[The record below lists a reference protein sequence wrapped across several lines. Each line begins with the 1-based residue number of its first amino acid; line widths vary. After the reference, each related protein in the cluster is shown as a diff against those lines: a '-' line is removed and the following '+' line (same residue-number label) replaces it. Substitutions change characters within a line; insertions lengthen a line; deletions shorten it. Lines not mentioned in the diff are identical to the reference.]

1 MARRSISLLLVNGEH
16 KDVPCFPVGKLPCFL
31 YGRSILGH
39 LIFRHR
45 IYLLKFRHFQDMVSI
60 AELVILSYSHFYC
73 QQRDEDTSLRIK
85 DEVRKGARQNSSVE

>member
-1 MARRSISLLLVNGEH
+1 
-16 KDVPCFPVGKLPCFL
+16 
-31 YGRSILGH
+31 
-39 LIFRHR
+39 
-45 IYLLKFRHFQDMVSI
+45 MVSI